1 MEEINILSKLDH
13 PSIVNYF
20 ETYDDK
26 KYIYLVMEYVQGKEM
41 FEKISQRKRFT
52 EKMTAKYMQELFK
65 AINHCHA
72 QGVIHR
78 DIKPENIMITDNDEI
93 RLIDFGLSKIQTG
106 KSMEVIAGTPLY
118 MAPELIQG
126 SYGGKV
132 DLWSLGVLLYVLVSG
147 SHPFYAR
154 TTKEVFAKIK
164 KGKWSFDDKTFGKV
178 SSECKN
184 LISQLLEPNPK
195 KRLTGQQ
202 ALDHAWFK
210 VCLEKSDE
218 ELEVD

>member
-106 KSMEVIAGTPLY
+106 KSMEGIAGTPLY

-147 SHPFYAR
+147 MQPFYA
-154 TTKEVFAKIK
+154 KLAKDVFAKIK
-164 KGKWSFDDKTFGKV
+164 KGNW
-178 SSECKN
+178 
-184 LISQLLEPNPK
+184 
-195 KRLTGQQ
+195 
-202 ALDHAWFK
+202 
-210 VCLEKSDE
+210 
-218 ELEVD
+218 